1 VTVCT
6 LLLAGCGP
14 TINADFDSAE
24 PAARNAAIVEAAAK
38 NDRAAVPDLVRM
50 LDSDD
55 PATRLLAINALEKI
69 TGERLGFEYTA
80 EEHERVNAVDQ
91 WQAYVAKHYGTQ
103 ASSVTSSTPHPP
115 TSSSAGGGH

>member
-1 VTVCT
+1 MRRTSRHISWLCCAC
-6 LLLAGCGP
+6 LAIGLTACGP
-14 TINADFDSAE
+14 TITADFDSAE

-69 TGERLGFEYTA
+69 TGERLGYEYTA
-80 EEHERVNAVDQ
+80 PEHERVKAVERWLQ
-91 WQAYVAKHYGTQ
+91 RVAK
-103 ASSVTSSTPHPP
+103 
-115 TSSSAGGGH
+115 GGGQ